1 MDFTGCIVL
10 KTLNPK
16 GKRHRGVKSALF
28 FLFTGVNG
36 KIIIYKIREKKL
48 SKTHSVIPKVK
59 PCQNKRQIHLKV

>member
-28 FLFTGVNG
+28 FLFTGVNDIHEGG
-36 KIIIYKIREKKL
+36 KQRFTE
-48 SKTHSVIPKVK
+48 
-59 PCQNKRQIHLKV
+59 